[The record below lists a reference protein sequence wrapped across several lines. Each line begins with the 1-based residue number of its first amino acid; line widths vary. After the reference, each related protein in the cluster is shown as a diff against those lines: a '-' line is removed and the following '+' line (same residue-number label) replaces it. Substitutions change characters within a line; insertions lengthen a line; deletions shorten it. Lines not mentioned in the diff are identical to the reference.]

1 VAASR
6 KIIVKTDTCVSCPTC
21 SCEIPVLNTIGL
33 PREFSVLCPNC
44 GGRKFYQLAQTHDR
58 REDAEATQIS
68 GRIQFGMKPATVGD
82 LTAAKPMLPK
92 SRLSQFG
99 SWLLQ

>member
-1 VAASR
+1 MAASR

-21 SCEIPVLNTIGL
+21 SCEIPVLNTIAL

-44 GGRKFYQLAQTHDR
+44 GGRNFYQLAQTHDR
-58 REDAEATQIS
+58 KEDAEATQIS
-68 GRIQFGMKPATVGD
+68 ARIQFGMKRATDGD